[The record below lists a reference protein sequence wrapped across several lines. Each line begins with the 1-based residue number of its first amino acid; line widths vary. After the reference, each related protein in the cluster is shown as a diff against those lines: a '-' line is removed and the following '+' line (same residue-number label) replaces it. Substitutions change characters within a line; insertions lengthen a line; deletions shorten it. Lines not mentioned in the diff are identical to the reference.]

1 MIELLKPYEAFEKK
15 GFSLR
20 ELSKLINEQ
29 LRSSGAENPTAEN
42 KELFFDLVA
51 FKLHEKSDLWNK
63 HYGPE
68 FRGTNNDGT
77 YIEIPPREAINEE
90 SITYWERRIDEIQ
103 NPILKARYSGLV
115 WEFKKEVSGER
126 PEISICIKHIES
138 IILVAN
144 GDYSNDTITTA
155 EQLMRAVNLAFTINN
170 LPLAKDAFNALID
183 CEDKH
188 GIDDKPGLWG
198 FSMDLMLANKKL
210 RNDASQVE
218 KVVCQM
224 EARFQRLVGTYKTD
238 PSSVRV
244 RPIKL
249 AGIHLCKY
257 YHSLRSLDKVKDTI
271 DEINTIYNTEMERA
285 KNSFQSISHIEELME
300 LYKFYGYN
308 EDYQRL
314 LVQLRSVSPEV
325 NKLMTSIKTEFTI
338 EREKFDKY
346 NQYFIQATLE
356 ETLLSIP
363 RGNIPPLSDLR
374 VRIKDLQEKNF
385 ISLMMPQ
392 AVIDKKGRTLC
403 TIGGI
408 REDPEGHLYL
418 RFRQEIPYQN
428 LFYSHLIDELKTS
441 HELSTD
447 ALLGHISNS
456 PLFQVDRIE
465 IFRRSFDAFLTGDYV
480 IFLHLMIP
488 QIEECCRL
496 IMELNEENVL
506 KDGRSKKSYH
516 LKTFDEVL
524 RSESL
529 KQVFTEDQ
537 LFYLRAIYT
546 DPRGFNLRNDV
557 CHGMSGFSDFNGLH
571 ANLVFNTVLLLC
583 LIRGVSGSENIG

>member
-1 MIELLKPYEAFEKK
+1 M
-15 GFSLR
+15 
-20 ELSKLINEQ
+20 
-29 LRSSGAENPTAEN
+29 
-42 KELFFDLVA
+42 A

-63 HYGPE
+63 YYGPE
-68 FRGTNNDGT
+68 FRSTNNDGT

-90 SITYWERRIDEIQ
+90 SIMYWERRIDEIQ

-115 WEFKKEVSGER
+115 WEFKKEVSGKR
-126 PEISICIKHIES
+126 PDISICVKHIES
-138 IILVAN
+138 IILIAN
-144 GDYSNDTITTA
+144 GDFSKDTIITA
-155 EQLMRAVNLAFTINN
+155 EQLMRAVNLALTINN
-170 LPLAKDAFNALID
+170 QQLAKDAFNALID
-183 CEDKH
+183 YEDKH

-210 RNDASQVE
+210 QNDVSQAE
-218 KVVCQM
+218 KVACQM
-224 EARFQRLVGTYKTD
+224 AARFQRLVDTYKSD
-238 PSSVRV
+238 PSRVGV

-249 AGIHLCKY
+249 AGIYLCKY
-257 YHSLRSLDKVKDTI
+257 YHSLRSIDKVKHTI
-271 DEINTIYNTEMERA
+271 DEINTVYNTAVEQA
-285 KNSFQSISHIEELME
+285 TNSFQTISYIEELME
-300 LYKFYGYN
+300 LYKFYGFN

-325 NKLMTSIKTEFTI
+325 NKLMTPIKTEFTI
-338 EREKFDKY
+338 ERERFDEY
-346 NQYFIQATLE
+346 SQYFIQATLE
-356 ETLLSIP
+356 ETLICIP
-363 RGNIPPLSDLR
+363 SGNIPLLSDLR

-428 LFYSHLIDELKTS
+428 LFYSHLINELKTS
-441 HELSTD
+441 HQLSAD

-456 PLFQVDRIE
+456 PLFQVDRLE
-465 IFRRSFDAFLTGDYV
+465 IYRRSFDAFLTGDHL
-480 IFLHLMIP
+480 IFLHLIIP

-506 KDGRSKKSYH
+506 KEGRSKKSYH

-524 RSESL
+524 RSKSL

-546 DPRGFNLRNDV
+546 DPRGFNLRNDI
-557 CHGMSGFSDFNGLH
+557 CHGMSDFSDFNEFH
-571 ANLVFNTVLLLC
+571 ANLVFNSVLLLC
-583 LIRGVSGSENIG
+583 LVRIASTEDIV